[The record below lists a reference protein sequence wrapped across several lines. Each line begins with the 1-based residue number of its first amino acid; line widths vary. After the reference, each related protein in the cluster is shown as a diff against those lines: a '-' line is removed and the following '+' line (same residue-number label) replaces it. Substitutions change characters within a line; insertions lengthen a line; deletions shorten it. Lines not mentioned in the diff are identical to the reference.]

1 MKTAGTDWV
10 RRYLSAIQ
18 WFIPPAAQRTPALLS
33 RAQNVMNAVLVAL
46 ISGPF
51 YAWIYYRLGFPAAGW
66 EILSC
71 VGVMLT
77 APFLL
82 RATGAIALAREVFL
96 CAVFFN
102 FIWLNYH
109 LGGVGAPTTPWLLT
123 VPVVAAL
130 LGGVGPAL
138 FWLGMGSAAVVAI
151 YFLPLAGVVLPFN
164 PITDMQLLTMLCHLG
179 LLPVIVMFV
188 LLSELTKTQGFIR
201 LEKALDLINEL
212 AIRDDLTGT
221 HNRRHLLELVESERD
236 RSARSGRPFCVCLL
250 DIDFFKR
257 INDSYG
263 HSVGDT
269 VLREFSLAVQRQI
282 RVLDSFGRYGGEE
295 FLLILPETSL
305 AEAAMLVER
314 IRVCIEN
321 LRFPE
326 VAAELSLSVSTGVA
340 QFKAAE
346 SISRTIARADEALY
360 RAKSNGRNRVVL
372 HGEQESLAA

>member
-1 MKTAGTDWV
+1 
-10 RRYLSAIQ
+10 
-18 WFIPPAAQRTPALLS
+18 
-33 RAQNVMNAVLVAL
+33 
-46 ISGPF
+46 
-51 YAWIYYRLGFPAAGW
+51 
-66 EILSC
+66 
-71 VGVMLT
+71 
-77 APFLL
+77 
-82 RATGAIALAREVFL
+82 
-96 CAVFFN
+96 
-102 FIWLNYH
+102 
-109 LGGVGAPTTPWLLT
+109 
-123 VPVVAAL
+123 
-130 LGGVGPAL
+130 
-138 FWLGMGSAAVVAI
+138 
-151 YFLPLAGVVLPFN
+151 
-164 PITDMQLLTMLCHLG
+164 MQLLTMLCHLG

-221 HNRRHLLELVESERD
+221 HNRRHLLELIESERD

-269 VLREFSLAVQRQI
+269 VLHEFALAVQRQI
-282 RVLDSFGRYGGEE
+282 RASDSFGRYGGEE

-305 AEAAMLVER
+305 GEAAMLVER
-314 IRVCIEN
+314 IRVCIED

-340 QFKAAE
+340 QFMAAE
-346 SISRTIARADEALY
+346 SITRTIARADEALY

-372 HGEQESLAA
+372 HGEHESLAA